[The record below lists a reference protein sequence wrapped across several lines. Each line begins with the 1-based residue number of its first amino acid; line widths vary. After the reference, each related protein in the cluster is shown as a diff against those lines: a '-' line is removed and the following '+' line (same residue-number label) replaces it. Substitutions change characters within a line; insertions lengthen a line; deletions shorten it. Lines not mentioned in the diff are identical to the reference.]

1 MSMGNDSEW
10 YRLWD
15 LFLNEQDPEEKE
27 KLRDALTASKE
38 ISILP
43 R

>member
-10 YRLWD
+10 NRLWD
-15 LFLNEQDPEEKE
+15 IFLNEQDPQEKE
-27 KLRDALTASKE
+27 NFRNALTASKE
-38 ISILP
+38 KSILN